1 MANAFKTS
9 TWMAKEVLRH
19 FENSNTFS
27 KYVNKRYAPEYS
39 KADFRPG
46 TSISIPKPARFAVTS
61 GATASFPD
69 LTEESVSLTVAQWN
83 ASFAPTSVE
92 MTTSVSR
99 DQFSE
104 RYLKGMG
111 TALASKIDATGLA
124 LVTTTVANAA
134 GTPGVTPT
142 ALSTYLT
149 AKAIALEHGMP
160 VDDQIS
166 CVVNPAAEAAI
177 VDALK
182 AIFHSNSEIERQ
194 YKEGKMGMAIGAK
207 WSMDQLVAARTVG
220 TQGGT
225 PLVDGA
231 TQTGATLVTK
241 GWSNS
246 ITNVVRAGDTFQ
258 IAGVYAVNPVTKD
271 STNRLQQFVVTA
283 AANSG
288 ASTGPATISISPSI
302 VTSGTLQTV
311 TASPADNAAIT
322 VLGATAAAAVSNV
335 LFHRDA
341 FTLACIPMVT
351 YGGLDKSAVE
361 YDPDTGIAIRITQGM
376 DITLDKL
383 LVRADVLF
391 GWAATRPEW
400 AARIEG

>member
-1 MANAFKTS
+1 
-9 TWMAKEVLRH
+9 MAKETLRH
-19 FENSNTFS
+19 LENSNTFS
-27 KYVNKRYAPEYS
+27 KFVNKRYAPEFT
-39 KADFRPG
+39 KADYRPG

-69 LTEESVSLTVAQWN
+69 LTEESVSLTLAQWN

-104 RYLKGMG
+104 RYLKGLAS
-111 TALASKIDATGLA
+111 ALASKVDATGLA
-124 LVTTTVANAA
+124 LVTTTVSNAA
-134 GTPGVTPT
+134 GVPGVTPS
-142 ALSTYLT
+142 ALVTYLN

-160 VDDQIS
+160 ADDQVSII
-166 CVVNPAAEAAI
+166 VNPAGEASI
-177 VDALK
+177 IDAAKGL
-182 AIFHSNSEIERQ
+182 FHSSSELEKQ

-231 TQTGATLVTK
+231 SQTGASLITK

-246 ITNVVRAGDTFQ
+246 ITNVVRAGDIFT
-258 IAGVYAVNPVTKD
+258 IAGVYAVNPVTKV
-271 STNRLQQFVVTA
+271 TTGRLQQFVVTA
-283 AANSG
+283 AADSG

-302 VTSGTLQTV
+302 TVSGTTQTV

-322 VLGATAAAAVSNV
+322 VLGATAVSAVSNV
-335 LFHRDA
+335 LFHKDA
-341 FTLACIPMVT
+341 FTLACIPMQT

-361 YDPDTGIAIRITQGM
+361 YDPDTGIALRITQGM
-376 DITLDKL
+376 DVTTDKL

>member
-1 MANAFKTS
+1 MSTFKTT
-9 TWMAKEVLRH
+9 TWMAKEFLRH

-27 KYVNKRYAPEYS
+27 KYVNKNYAKDYTNMT
-39 KADFRPG
+39 FRPG
-46 TSISIPKPARFAVTS
+46 TTISIPKPARFAVTS
-61 GATASFPD
+61 GAVASFPA
-69 LTEESVSLTVAQWN
+69 LTEESVDLTVAQYN

-92 MTTSVSR
+92 MTTSVSN

-104 RYLKGMG
+104 RYLKPMAV
-111 TALASKIDATGLA
+111 ALASQIDATGLS
-124 LVTTTVANAA
+124 LVTTSVANAA
-134 GTPGVTPT
+134 GVPGVTPS

-166 CVVNPAAEAAI
+166 IIVNPAAEASI
-177 VDALK
+177 VDAMKGL
-182 AIFHSNSEIERQ
+182 FHSSSEIEKQ
-194 YKEGKMGMAIGAK
+194 YKEGKMGLAIGAK

-231 TQTGATLVTK
+231 SQTGASLVTK

-246 ITNVVRAGDTFQ
+246 ITNVIRAGDVFT
-258 IAGVYAVNPVTKD
+258 IAGVYAVNPVTKS
-271 STNRLQQFVVTA
+271 STGRLQHFVATA

-288 ASTGPATISISPSI
+288 ASTGPATLAISPSI
-302 VTSGTLQTV
+302 VTSGTTQTV
-311 TASPADNAAIT
+311 SASPADGAAIT

-335 LFHRDA
+335 LFHKDA
-341 FTLACIPMVT
+341 FTLACIPMQT
-351 YGGLDKSAVE
+351 YAGLDKCANE
-361 YDPDTGIAIRITQGM
+361 YDPDTGISVRFTQGM
-376 DITLDKL
+376 DVTNDKL

-400 AARIEG
+400 ACRIEG